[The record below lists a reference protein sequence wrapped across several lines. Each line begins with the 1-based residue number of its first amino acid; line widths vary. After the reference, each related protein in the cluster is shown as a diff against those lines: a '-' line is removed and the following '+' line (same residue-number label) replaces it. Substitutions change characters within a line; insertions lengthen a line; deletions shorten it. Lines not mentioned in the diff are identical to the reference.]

1 MTRKAA
7 ILFPALIF
15 LVLLSSC
22 SNRIREG
29 AIIFTQSA
37 GTESRIA
44 AMDPDKPGKKP
55 VVLSENFWSAS
66 SPDLSYDARYLLF
79 SARKKIDDPS
89 QVWMMDLKNGQIR
102 QITSSQSDCH
112 DPVWLPGGQ
121 IIFSRLSDESG
132 TSEKQ
137 LYTCSS
143 DGNEMKRITFD
154 PYSYEDITVLRD
166 GRLLARRSS
175 DGTCTNL
182 MVLRPDGTKNMIF
195 YRAQE
200 GMELTGRARETI
212 DGRILFIEEGWG
224 KSELV
229 AINYNRPLHSRNVI
243 TGLPGSV
250 VSGFFPSETGK
261 LIISYIPGEKDRY
274 VVGEFDLHSLE
285 IKHLFE
291 NDGSDI
297 IDPIVVKKSTR
308 QRKLPSEVDMGVYTG
323 QLLCHDV
330 NFTGMGA
337 RFASFNP
344 ALHQKV
350 EIVGR
355 DSSYGFV
362 VTEHDGSLYL
372 KVVADTPF
380 RIQQV
385 DENGNI
391 TSGPSAW
398 IYIRPNERRGCIG
411 CHEDPEMVPD
421 NRQPHAV
428 LKLPV
433 SFPAEIKN
441 LAEKEIELE

>member
-1 MTRKAA
+1 MGRKIT
-7 ILFPALIF
+7 ILSTTF
-15 LVLLSSC
+15 LLLLSSC
-22 SNRIREG
+22 SNSVREG
-29 AIIFTQSA
+29 SIIFTQSA
-37 GTESRIA
+37 GGESRIA
-44 AMDPDKPGKKP
+44 AIDPRKSGQKP
-55 VVLSENFWSAS
+55 VVLSENFWSAT

-79 SARKKIDDPS
+79 SASKKIKEPS
-89 QVWMMDLKNGQIR
+89 QIWMMDLKNGRIR

-121 IIFSRLSDESG
+121 IIFSRLSGDPG

-143 DGNEMKRITFD
+143 DGSEMKRITFD
-154 PYSYEDITVLRD
+154 PYSYEDITVLSD

-195 YRAQE
+195 YRAPE
-200 GMELTGRARETI
+200 GMKLTGRARETK
-212 DGRILFIEEGWG
+212 DGRILFIEEGRG

-229 AINYNRPLHSRNVI
+229 AISYNRPLHSRHVI
-243 TGLPGSV
+243 MGLPGTV
-250 VSGFFPSETGK
+250 ISGFFPSEDGK
-261 LIISYIPGEKDRY
+261 LIISYIPGEKDRFI
-274 VVGEFDLHSLE
+274 VGEFDLLNLE
-285 IKHLFE
+285 IKDLFE
-291 NDGSDI
+291 NDGSDMT
-297 IDPIVVKKSTR
+297 DPVVVKKSAR

-323 QLLCHDV
+323 QLLCHDIQ
-330 NFTGMGA
+330 FTGMGA
-337 RFASFNP
+337 RFASFSP
-344 ALHQKV
+344 GLHQKA

-355 DSSYGFV
+355 DSSFGFV
-362 VTEHDGSLYL
+362 VPEQDGSLYL

-391 TSGPSAW
+391 TAGPSAW

-421 NRQPHAV
+421 NRLPMAV
-428 LKLPV
+428 KKMPV
-433 SFPAEIKN
+433 SIPLEIKN
-441 LAEKEIELE
+441 LIEKEIDLE